1 MECPG
6 NDMFQV
12 KVCHISDRIVYEGDA
27 DRALLPG
34 VMGCLEIV
42 EEHVAIVSLLST
54 GEIILNAGRSEL
66 EKKEFSIRQG
76 LMRYDGECLYVIV
89 E

>member
-1 MECPG
+1 
-6 NDMFQV
+6 MFLV
-12 KVCHISDRIVYEGDA
+12 KICHISDRIVYEGDA
-27 DRALLPG
+27 ERVLLPG

-42 EEHVAIVSLLST
+42 EEHVAIVSLLKA
-54 GEIILNAGRSEL
+54 GEIILDDARSEL
-66 EKKEFSIRQG
+66 GQKEFSIQQG